1 MTGEEFSHNAR
12 AHEEEEE
19 NNSCSRKSN
28 GSYGVEFISSG
39 KVSSS
44 LCLTAPLPFFPL
56 LLLLSHKTPN
66 PPSAPLPSATRD
78 IGKYADQLKC

>member
-44 LCLTAPLPFFPL
+44 LCLTAPLPFF
-56 LLLLSHKTPN
+56 S
-66 PPSAPLPSATRD
+66 PSSSSLTQDTQSALCSSPV
-78 IGKYADQLKC
+78 GHP